1 MMNIQELGTIAQYKL
16 PVKIFI
22 LNNSWL
28 GMVRQW
34 QELMHGARYS
44 ESYSDGLPDFIL
56 LAESYGITGLRATHP
71 GEVDDVIKQM
81 IETPGPVIVDMV
93 VAKEENCFP
102 MIPGGAPHNEILL
115 SLDDRQEQKQS
126 EDGMVLV

>member
-1 MMNIQELGTIAQYKL
+1 
-16 PVKIFI
+16 VKIFI
-22 LNNSWL
+22 LNNERL

-56 LAESYGITGLRATHP
+56 LAESFGITGLRATHP

-81 IETPGPVIVDMV
+81 LETPGPVIVDMLV
-93 VAKEENCFP
+93 TRHENCFP

-115 SLDDRQEQKQS
+115 GIEDQQEQSQA